1 MKSIDRFEGDK
12 AIIDDNG
19 ELYSV
24 ERALLPSDA
33 DEGDIVNVDD
43 SGTYHVDKEATAQW
57 RLSLRERLRRLC
69 SSDENE
75 RQ

>member
-19 ELYSV
+19 ELYSI

-33 DEGDIVNVDD
+33 DEGDIISIDD
-43 SGTYHVDKEATAQW
+43 GGRYSVDKDATAAW
-57 RLSLRERLRRLC
+57 RLSLRERLHRLC
-69 SSDENE
+69 GSEDE

>member
-19 ELYSV
+19 ELYSI

-33 DEGDIVNVDD
+33 DEGDIISVDEG
-43 SGTYHVDKEATAQW
+43 GTYSVDKEATAAW

-69 SSDENE
+69 GNDENE